1 MEEDDRVP
9 LSPRKPLEK
18 IVGAHKKFEDLL
30 DEAASLTKKKK
41 RKKKKHAKTSLLVK
55 IFTPGFTVLN
65 LCLFVCLKCCPFCK
79 KKMCTRPQI
88 FE

>member
-30 DEAASLTKKKK
+30 DEAAALTKKK
-41 RKKKKHAKTSLLVK
+41 RKKKKKYAKTSLLVK
-55 IFTPGFTVLN
+55 CVN
-65 LCLFVCLKCCPFCK
+65 LCCS
-79 KKMCTRPQI
+79 
-88 FE
+88 